1 MSKMEKKLVIFS
13 APSGAGKTTIVHHLL
28 KTYPQLEFSVSACN
42 RPKRGDEVHGV
53 DYYFLSKEEFQQKIN
68 NNEFAEWEEVY
79 AGNFY
84 GTLHSEIERVW
95 KKGKVIIFDI
105 DVEGGM
111 NLKKQFGKQ
120 ALSIFVMPPS
130 VVDLEKRL
138 KKREED
144 TPESIALRVNKAEE
158 ELLTAPLFDTI
169 IVNDNLE
176 TAFKDAE
183 RVVSNFLTE
192 D

>member
-1 MSKMEKKLVIFS
+1 
-13 APSGAGKTTIVHHLL
+13 
-28 KTYPQLEFSVSACN
+28 
-42 RPKRGDEVHGV
+42 
-53 DYYFLSKEEFQQKIN
+53 
-68 NNEFAEWEEVY
+68 
-79 AGNFY
+79 
-84 GTLHSEIERVW
+84 
-95 KKGKVIIFDI
+95 
-105 DVEGGM
+105 M